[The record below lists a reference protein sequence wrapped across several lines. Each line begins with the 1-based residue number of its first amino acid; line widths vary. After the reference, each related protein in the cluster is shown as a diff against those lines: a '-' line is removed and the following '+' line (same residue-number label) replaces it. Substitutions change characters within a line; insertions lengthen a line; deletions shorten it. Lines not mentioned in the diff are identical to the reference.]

1 MFKTIVNAWKTVDLR
16 KKILFTVLI
25 VLLYRVGTAIPV
37 PFLNAQVLSSSLLSS
52 QGSLFQYL
60 NILSGGAMSQATLF
74 ALGVSPY
81 ITASIVIQLLTIA
94 IPYLERI
101 SKEGEEGQKKLNQ
114 LTRIATVVLGLV
126 TSFGYYKLLEN
137 NNAITNKGV
146 FPAFVIILSYC
157 AGSSLVMW
165 LAEKINENGIGNGIS
180 IILFANI
187 VSRLPSMI
195 HNLWS
200 AYLTSGNAGKIILGI
215 GVIIVSL
222 AATAL
227 IVFITDSER
236 RLPIQYAKK
245 VVGRKMYGGQS
256 STLPLKVNMT
266 GVMPMIFAN
275 SIVSIPATI
284 QMFVNPKQGSFW
296 AGFFNLFG
304 TDGWLY
310 AALTAI
316 LIVAFAYFYV
326 TISFNPIEVANNLKK
341 NGGFIPG
348 IRPGKPTSDY
358 ITKVLSRITLIGA
371 LFLVVIAVVPLVA
384 NIISGAKLSSLAFTG
399 SSNIIVVGV
408 VLETAREIE
417 SQMTMR
423 HYKGFLE

>member
-1 MFKTIVNAWKTVDLR
+1 MFKTIANAWKTVDLR

-101 SKEGEEGQKKLNQ
+101 SKEGGEGQKKLNQ

-399 SSNIIVVGV
+399 SSIIIVVGV